1 MKNLR
6 KLFVVAS
13 LSVLVLSL
21 NAQTDA
27 GKILLGGS
35 SSMTFGA
42 YTNKYKSDDG
52 DGTAGKGIAFSF
64 TPQAGF
70 FVIDGLAVGL
80 QLDMSMY
87 SNKPDGAN
95 DRYSSAIFM
104 FAPFAR
110 YYYGTAPIKPF
121 AEFAV
126 AAGFEKEKVPTY
138 DGTETTTTNVLGF
151 QFKLGGAYFLNDHVS
166 VDAGLGYQ
174 STSYKDKDHNENDYK
189 DVFGT
194 FGFEFGVTVVL

>member
-1 MKNLR
+1 M
-6 KLFVVAS
+6 V
-13 LSVLVLSL
+13 
-21 NAQTDA
+21 
-27 GKILLGGS
+27 
-35 SSMTFGA
+35 FGA
-42 YTNKYKSDDG
+42 YTEKYKSDDG
-52 DGTAGKGIAFSF
+52 DGTAGKGIVLSF

-80 QLDMSMY
+80 QLDLSIDSY
-87 SNKPDGAN
+87 KPDGAN
-95 DRYSSAIFM
+95 DRYSSAMIM

-121 AEFAV
+121 AEV
-126 AAGFEKEKVPTY
+126 AMGAGSQKEKIPTF

-174 STSYKDKDHNENDYK
+174 SISYKDKDHNENDYK
-189 DVFGT
+189 NVIGT
-194 FGFEFGVTVVL
+194 FGIEFGVTVVL